1 MQAWSSSGLLLQ
13 ISVNIFART
22 LHSADFVL
30 QLQTLLERYPGV
42 NPAYFEMEL
51 LETEALEDLV
61 HISQV
66 IRDCQKLGVQFALD
80 DFGTGYSSLTY
91 LRRLPAQTLK
101 IDRSF
106 VHNMLEDEEDFAIV
120 QGVIGLAQSF
130 HRHVIA
136 EGVESVQHGI
146 ALLNLGCQYAQGTG
160 IAKPMPPHAISAWIK
175 AWKMPEEWKQ
185 ARLAEKI

>member
-1 MQAWSSSGLLLQ
+1 
-13 ISVNIFART
+13 
-22 LHSADFVL
+22 L
-30 QLQTLLERYPGV
+30 QLQALLERYPSV
-42 NPAYFEMEL
+42 NPEHFEMEL
-51 LETEALEDLV
+51 LETEALEDLT

-106 VHNMLEDEEDFAIV
+106 VHTMLEDEEDFAIV
-120 QGVIGLAQSF
+120 QSVIGLAQSF

-146 ALLNLGCQYAQGTG
+146 ALLNLGCLYAQGTG
-160 IAKPMPPHAISAWIK
+160 IAKPMPAEAISAWIK
-175 AWKMPEEWKQ
+175 TWKMPEEWKK
-185 ARLAEKI
+185 ASPPEKI